1 MPPKFHSARAYVA
14 FDESIRK
21 VETWVYAR
29 TPRFREF
36 DTRDVAKRLIQRI
49 VEIGL
54 NEFVLACAGRLEAGQ
69 EPLPG
74 PRSAYSCGGLVID
87 GASGRIRVRAALF
100 LRSIGLF
107 LAHWTHALLIHV
119 VALTRRPALARGPAT
134 LVHGVGAA
142 ELNHG
147 GSDGEFLAFCRQ
159 GPIGPLRSAHRLIV
173 QSIMPI
179 ASSSPVVCTY
189 HRVPL
194 FALVLENPPGIAGF
208 LRFLLDHLRAFL
220 LFALAVVRL
229 PVVCVLGRDFAYHAA
244 ATRLNR
250 QGMIEN
256 IVITNSNY
264 SAQPLW
270 MRRYPGRN
278 YATHM
283 VWYSQNCI
291 PFVYT
296 FDPIRTPLPNHRHL
310 AFDATWVWTEG
321 YADYVRSLGI
331 GATIHVVGPILWY
344 LPKPP
349 LRDPGANGIR
359 VMVFD
364 VTPVR
369 PEVAKRIGL
378 VYNYYSAENV
388 VRFIDDIVTAARNV
402 EPKLG
407 RKIRVF
413 LKHKRSH
420 DPIRDPRYIAAIERL
435 VGTEAALELEPPEAN
450 IYSLTSGS
458 DLVIAVPYS
467 SPVYVAKCSG
477 VNAMYYDP
485 TGELLAV
492 HEAAA
497 DVQFAAG
504 PLELE
509 RKMLQLLGDSARR
522 SRKVFEASYPPTA

>member
-14 FDESIRK
+14 FDESVRN

-36 DTRDVAKRLIQRI
+36 DARDVAKRLIQRV

-54 NEFVLACAGRLEAGQ
+54 NEFVLACAGRLDAGQ

-87 GASGRIRVRAALF
+87 GAGGRIRVRAALF
-100 LRSIGLF
+100 LRSAGLF
-107 LAHWTHALLIHV
+107 LAHWTHALLVHV
-119 VALTRRPALARGPAT
+119 AALFRRPALARGPAT

-147 GSDGEFLAFCRQ
+147 GSDEEFLAFCKQ
-159 GPIGPLRSAHRLIV
+159 GPIEPLRSAHRLIV
-173 QSIMPI
+173 QSIKPI
-179 ASSSPVVCTY
+179 SSSSPAECSY

-194 FALVLENPPGIAGF
+194 FALVLENPIGIAEF
-208 LRFLLDHLRAFL
+208 LRFLLNHMRALL
-220 LFALAVVRL
+220 LFAFAVVRL
-229 PVVCVLGRDFAYHAA
+229 PVVCIVGRDIAYHATA
-244 ATRLNR
+244 MRLNR

-256 IVITNSNY
+256 IIITNSNY

-270 MRRYPGRN
+270 MRQYPGRN

-283 VWYSQNCI
+283 VWYSQNSI
-291 PFVYT
+291 PFVYA
-296 FDPIRTPLPNHRHL
+296 FDPVRTQLPNHRHF

-321 YADYVRSLGI
+321 YADYIRSLGI

-349 LRDPGANGIR
+349 LREPNTKEIR

-407 RKIRVF
+407 KKVRVF

-420 DPIRDPRYIAAIERL
+420 EPTRDPRYIAAIERL
-435 VGTEAALELEPPEAN
+435 AGTEAALELEPPEAN
-450 IYSLTSGS
+450 IYSLASGS

-485 TGELLAV
+485 TVELVAV

-497 DVQFAAG
+497 DVAFAAG

-509 RKMLQLLGDSARR
+509 RKMLQLLGDSARQ
-522 SRKVFEASYPPTA
+522 SRKAFDADYPPPA